1 MHFGSVAVYAANGI
15 LPFCRKFVK
24 NNPEVCME
32 QPGDMHGKNRKYVR
46 NSPEICMERAGSMYG
61 TVRRYAWN
69 DPEVC
74 IMEQPGVC
82 METREHILLLLENI
96 SRVLVGREDTT
107 RRSVIA
113 LLAGGHVLLEDLPG
127 TGKTTL
133 AKALAKSVGGR
144 FMRIQF
150 TPDLLPSDVTG
161 LSIWNKESGKFEFR
175 RGPVF
180 TNILLADEINRATP
194 RTQSGLLECMEERQV
209 TVDGETRKLEEPFFV
224 IATQNP
230 VETSGTFP
238 LPEAQLDRFLMRLSL
253 GLPDREEEMRILRR
267 FMAAEPL
274 EEIREVCRPEDLIAA
289 RRISETIHISDELLS
304 YIADIVIATRKR
316 GDIAAGVS
324 SRGTLALMRAARAS
338 AFLDGRDYVVPEDI
352 KYLAEPVL
360 AHRLILFRNYRQ
372 TMTQETILREII
384 ESVPVPTEDFRK

>member
-1 MHFGSVAVYAANGI
+1 M
-15 LPFCRKFVK
+15 
-24 NNPEVCME
+24 
-32 QPGDMHGKNRKYVR
+32 
-46 NSPEICMERAGSMYG
+46 
-61 TVRRYAWN
+61 
-69 DPEVC
+69 
-74 IMEQPGVC
+74 
-82 METREHILLLLENI
+82 
-96 SRVLVGREDTT
+96 
-107 RRSVIA
+107 
-113 LLAGGHVLLEDLPG
+113 
-127 TGKTTL
+127 
-133 AKALAKSVGGR
+133 
-144 FMRIQF
+144 
-150 TPDLLPSDVTG
+150 TG
-161 LSIWNKESGKFEFR
+161 LSVWNKENGKFEFR

-253 GLPDREEEMRILRR
+253 GLPDREEEMKILRR

-289 RRISETIHISDELLS
+289 RKISETIHISDELLS